1 MRKNTDIYGEQYCNK
16 EYASKYLSVPE
27 TEIDDLLQKGILY
40 MNVLPLNESGSACE
54 EDCIHIRMLDLND
67 VEIVR
72 KVMTGEIQ
80 KDFFDESQAEKLLH
94 DACQKDEEHSS
105 LSNILFSECEDKS
118 DSIHY
123 EKENIYFKKKLVH
136 DVVGKIQNGLIWANT
151 MADQGQEQEAKA
163 S

>member
-1 MRKNTDIYGEQYCNK
+1 MEKCIKLYGDQYCNK

-27 TEIDDLLQKGILY
+27 EEINNLLQKGILY
-40 MNVLPLNESGSACE
+40 MNVLPMNESGSACE
-54 EDCIHIRMLDLND
+54 DDCIHIRMLNLND

-94 DACQKDEEHSS
+94 DACQKEKEHSS
-105 LSNILFSECEDKS
+105 LSDILFSECEDKS
-118 DSIHY
+118 DIILY
-123 EKENIYFKKKLVH
+123 GKENVYFKKKLVH
-136 DVVGKIQNGLIWANT
+136 DVVGKIQNGLISANSVFE
-151 MADQGQEQEAKA
+151 QKQEAKA